1 MTEFRSSVP
10 AKFNRQDSNDSRP
23 FTPSRIAPGYF
34 SADHSVQSHVNRP
47 SRKIFAGGYRTSE
60 AQELCEISIK
70 SCFMRCL

>member
-10 AKFNRQDSNDSRP
+10 AKYTRQSSSGSRP

-60 AQELCEISIK
+60 AQELSEISIGTYFLIY
-70 SCFMRCL
+70 C